1 MIEISHELTHIGIHF
16 KDVFCCDCFFDETYF
31 LLRQKSS
38 YEIFEE
44 RFNLENCY
52 FEYGF
57 STIIIVCYDILRLF
71 KKKYKLTGTN
81 CIQTRLTHDIK
92 LCSLCTIDLINKIND
107 LHEFRLSW

>member
-16 KDVFCCDCFFDETYF
+16 KDVFCCDCFFDETHF

-44 RFNLENCY
+44 RSNLENCY

-57 STIIIVCYDILRLF
+57 STIIIVCHDILRL
-71 KKKYKLTGTN
+71 KK
-81 CIQTRLTHDIK
+81 IQ
-92 LCSLCTIDLINKIND
+92 INRNELYPDKINMIANFVHFV
-107 LHEFRLSW
+107 LLI